1 MYRDGVAPA
10 PASGMIKESSLRGFD
25 VEVRKTA
32 LSNINYTLQVMDS
45 YGELH
50 VQTRAGQCDVGWA
63 QFFRTATREACET
76 DNPDICKPVGAN
88 ALAGLAPSWE
98 SYRCC
103 TDFSLNIVEYNI
115 RMMYLGNAGGSGDR
129 FFYAISHTLLDAFSI
144 NFFCFLFLW
153 ILISAHLVWGAERHN
168 NSVQFPKSYIDG
180 IDDSI
185 WWAAV
190 TVTTVGYG
198 DKTPKTPL
206 GRVIGLTWMF
216 IGIALCGILNGH
228 MANRFTELR
237 EELTIT
243 GTEDMRGKRVCGYE
257 MTFDSASG
265 SAAFNARAQEL
276 CLPSPART
284 DLLYV
289 SPAFVSWQWY
299 MPDNIAYTKVP
310 AANVAECGQKLRE
323 GLADIV
329 VMDGPMLAYYIS
341 NDPWAQTVSLLLTES
356 IATVPVGLV
365 FSYNA
370 DPQLRREVNAKI
382 LELYDTNFFFD
393 LENKWFPKIP
403 AVVEDQ
409 LEWTLIGP
417 TLGFFGA
424 YLALQVVLWWSGRA
438 GRMKATTVQPQSAV
452 KSRTYEANSGHLG
465 DELVDAVVELPP
477 EMKD

>member
-1 MYRDGVAPA
+1 
-10 PASGMIKESSLRGFD
+10 
-25 VEVRKTA
+25 
-32 LSNINYTLQVMDS
+32 
-45 YGELH
+45 
-50 VQTRAGQCDVGWA
+50 
-63 QFFRTATREACET
+63 
-76 DNPDICKPVGAN
+76 
-88 ALAGLAPSWE
+88 
-98 SYRCC
+98 
-103 TDFSLNIVEYNI
+103 
-115 RMMYLGNAGGSGDR
+115 MMYLGNAGGSGDR

-257 MTFDSASG
+257 MTFDS
-265 SAAFNARAQEL
+265 
-276 CLPSPART
+276 
-284 DLLYV
+284 
-289 SPAFVSWQWY
+289 WY

-341 NDPWAQTVSLLLTES
+341 NNPWAQTVSLLLTES